1 LADNLIQKKGEST
14 WYVRLA
20 IPVDVQ
26 RVFGGRKVLI
36 QSLQTGLRSEAMT
49 KRLQHL
55 ACWKQQI
62 IDARQARSLPENWQS
77 AVIDELQGVDDR
89 SRDFKLQL
97 VGLGAPTSPEA
108 LSLVA
113 IAQADPAVMASMR
126 EFVKRNSTQG
136 GHAGALQLGEAIQD
150 GFKQAVSAQ
159 LLARHSLTSDQRAE
173 LTALTAQPSSYKPR
187 SPITQKKLL
196 AFQDFLE
203 AQGKDLKTADV
214 MVRKVELFS
223 QWLNE
228 TGYPLT
234 FDTVSDYLTKLSDS
248 NGTSLA
254 SKTKKQHLWACSAF
268 WKWAGKYDHD
278 WRVTY
283 KGQPSPFKEHE
294 LPVIKG
300 EAISWSA
307 FTRTEVEHLHAKA
320 LEKSD
325 QTLANLIAIAAYTG
339 CRLEELGSLHRDS
352 LTLENGTP
360 VSLKIAESKTEA
372 GIRAVPVHPK
382 LAPMIIELLNT
393 SADGYL
399 IEGRKLDEANR
410 YGHRLDAVG
419 KRFGRLKTANQFGR
433 QYVFHSIRKTAITLT
448 HQAGGDIAV
457 MPALFGHET
466 GLITL
471 DIYSEGPSMAQKR
484 KVIELLEYDFYT
496 GQNSEKP

>member
-20 IPVDVQ
+20 IPADVQ
-26 RVFGGRKVLI
+26 KAFGGRKVLI
-36 QSLQTGLRSEAMT
+36 QSLHTGLRSEAMIN
-49 KRLQHL
+49 RLQHL
-55 ACWKQQI
+55 ARWKHQI
-62 IDARQARSLPENWQS
+62 NDARAGRALPADWQTG
-77 AVIDELQGVDDR
+77 VIDDLQSLDR
-89 SRDFKLQL
+89 LSRDLKRQM
-97 VGLGAPTSPEA
+97 VGEQVPGMQQPNLAFADALLANPEFM
-108 LSLVA
+108 V
-113 IAQADPAVMASMR
+113 SMR
-126 EFVKRNSTQG
+126 EFIKTNNTQG
-136 GHAGALQLGEAIQD
+136 GLAGDIQLTEALRDACKRI
-150 GFKQAVSAQ
+150 VP
-159 LLARHSLTSDQRAE
+159 ARLTRDHHMTAEQRAE

-254 SKTKKQHLWACSAF
+254 SKTKKQHLWACSGF
-268 WKWAGKYDHD
+268 WKWAVKYDTE

-339 CRLEELGSLHRDS
+339 CRLEEVGSLHRDS
-352 LTLENGTP
+352 FTLEAGTP
-360 VSLKIAESKTEA
+360 VSLNIAESKTEA
-372 GIRAVPVHPK
+372 GIREVPVHPK
-382 LAPMIIELLNT
+382 LAPLIVELL
-393 SADGYL
+393 SKSVDGYL

-410 YGHRLDAVG
+410 YCHRLDAVG
-419 KRFGRLKTANQFGR
+419 KRFGRLKTANQFGKA
-433 QYVFHSIRKTAITLT
+433 YVFHSVRKTAITLA

-457 MPALFGHET
+457 MPAVFGHET

-471 DIYSEGPSMAQKR
+471 DIYSSGPSMAQKR
-484 KVIELLEYDFYT
+484 KVIELLDYDFYA
-496 GQNSEKP
+496 GPK